1 MYQSEF
7 QCQRKKKMENWA
19 DYTEDLRALADKVF
33 LELQDEARE
42 RLVLNSYL
50 NQLEH
55 PQVAFSVKQR
65 EPGTLDEAVTATLEM
80 ESYLLTEQ
88 LTAQVACVDSSED
101 PGMVAAVTLQ
111 EKLTCLVKKLLER
124 VEQLETNNSKPARP
138 DKEPGEAQEAEK
150 RYPGQ

>member
-1 MYQSEF
+1 
-7 QCQRKKKMENWA
+7 MENWA

-111 EKLTCLVKKLLER
+111 EKLTCLVKKLLETSR
-124 VEQLETNNSKPARP
+124 ATRDKQLKACPPRQRARGGP
-138 DKEPGEAQEAEK
+138 RSREAIP
-150 RYPGQ
+150 RPIRD